1 MFNNVDMQVLE
12 EALKEGN
19 AKVIDCRE
27 VYVYG
32 EEHITRSINMP
43 TLDFL
48 SHIDLI
54 KKKEVDMIG
63 IYRLT
68 MKKDS
73 DNMRD
78 SSIFGVIQR
87 LKDKG
92 KKVMIY
98 EPLIKET
105 LLDGMPVFHNIG
117 EFKRLAG
124 LVVCNRM
131 EPELIDI
138 KHKVYTRDIFSSDT

>member
-1 MFNNVDMQVLE
+1 MHRCDRCLSDVDFIIE
-12 EALKEGN
+12 DALNEGK
-19 AKVIDCRE
+19 AKVIDCCE

-32 EEHITRSINMP
+32 EEHIPRSINKP

-54 KKKEVDMIG
+54 KKEVDMIG

-92 KKVMIY
+92 KK
-98 EPLIKET
+98 
-105 LLDGMPVFHNIG
+105 
-117 EFKRLAG
+117 
-124 LVVCNRM
+124 
-131 EPELIDI
+131 
-138 KHKVYTRDIFSSDT
+138 